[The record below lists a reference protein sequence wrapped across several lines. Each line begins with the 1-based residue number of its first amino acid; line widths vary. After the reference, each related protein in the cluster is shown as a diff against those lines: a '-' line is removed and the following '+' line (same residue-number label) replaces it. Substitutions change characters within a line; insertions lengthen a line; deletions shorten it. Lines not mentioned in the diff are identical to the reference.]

1 MEYKVSVVIPTY
13 NGEEFIDDTINCL
26 KNQTI
31 GFENIEIII
40 VDDKSEDSTREILK
54 KYSQEYFNIK
64 CFYPKTNSG
73 TPSREGISVLKKHMQ
88 STLCF

>member
-40 VDDKSEDSTREILK
+40 VDDKSEDSTQEKNILK
-54 KYSQEYFNIK
+54 NIL
-64 CFYPKTNSG
+64 
-73 TPSREGISVLKKHMQ
+73 I
-88 STLCF
+88 

>member
-40 VDDKSEDSTREILK
+40 VDDKSEDSTQEILK
-54 KYSQEYFNIK
+54 KIF
-64 CFYPKTNSG
+64 
-73 TPSREGISVLKKHMQ
+73 SRI
-88 STLCF
+88 F